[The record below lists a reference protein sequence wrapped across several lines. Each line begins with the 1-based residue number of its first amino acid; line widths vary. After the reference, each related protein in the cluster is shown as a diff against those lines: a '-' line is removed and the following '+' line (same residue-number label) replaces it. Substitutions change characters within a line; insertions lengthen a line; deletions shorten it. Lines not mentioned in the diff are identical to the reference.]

1 MRVDAFAHS
10 LIMCSGSTPASPKAT
25 SRVISTSPR
34 KTKEKDD
41 GIEYEEVDL
50 YRFEF
55 DVDEYR
61 RIFHNDS
68 YLF

>member
-1 MRVDAFAHS
+1 MRVDEFAHS
-10 LIMCSGSTPASPKAT
+10 LIMCSGSIPASPKAT

-41 GIEYEEVDL
+41 GMEYEEVDL

-55 DVDEYR
+55 DV
-61 RIFHNDS
+61 
-68 YLF
+68 